1 MTMSSLVPAFVA
13 ARMGV
18 GALSWASPSLAAR
31 VFGLDLDSKQ
41 PIVTQLFG
49 AREFGLAVAT
59 ATTSG
64 EERRRVLALG
74 VAIDSVDFVACVIQ
88 MRKGAF
94 STQAKLMTAAGAAT
108 FALAGAAALAAT
120 DR

>member
-1 MTMSSLVPAFVA
+1 
-13 ARMGV
+13 MGV
-18 GALSWASPSLAAR
+18 GALSWAAPSLAAR
-31 VFGLDLDSKQ
+31 VFGLDLGKQ

-49 AREFGLAVAT
+49 AREMGLALAT

-108 FALAGAAALAAT
+108 FAAAGAAALAAEGSR
-120 DR
+120 DEA